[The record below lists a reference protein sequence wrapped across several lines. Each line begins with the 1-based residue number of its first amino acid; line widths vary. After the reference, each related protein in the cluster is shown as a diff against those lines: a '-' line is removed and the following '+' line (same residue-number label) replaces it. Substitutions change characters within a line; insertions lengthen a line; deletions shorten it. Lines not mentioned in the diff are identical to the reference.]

1 MDFSARNSVKVGENK
16 QGIFDFKGKKV
27 TFYKLKVGTNKF
39 NIIPFNASANNPLV
53 KSGVMKK
60 GNPDYGLILSVH
72 KYIGVNKDTFV
83 CPTTYGKACPICE
96 AAKQAYDSG
105 DAVTGKALKAKQMV
119 YYNIVNPLEDDKGVQ
134 LFEFNSWE
142 FERILKAV
150 DNSTRVDPDEVGY
163 THFADTTVE
172 GGRYIKIE
180 ATADPTPN
188 GKERAKPSSISLT
201 RRREPTDEFLDQI
214 IQLDD
219 CVKVLSYDELEN
231 VLTGGT
237 NETSE
242 EEAEEEDEAPTEKPA
257 PKAKAPV
264 EEDDEPPAKKPP
276 VEEKAEGCDECPD
289 GHRFGADWGEHKDCD
304 NCDVSTYKLC
314 RRKSREG

>member
-27 TFYKLKVGTNKF
+27 NFYKLKVGTNKF

-142 FERILKAV
+142 FERIIKAV

-172 GGRYIKIE
+172 GGRYVKIE
-180 ATADPTPN
+180 ATSDPTPN

-201 RRREPTDEFLDQI
+201 RRREPTDEYLSQI
-214 IQLDD
+214 VQLDD
-219 CVKVLSYDELEN
+219 LVKVLSYEELEN
-231 VLTGGT
+231 VLTGVG
-237 NETSE
+237 NEAPE
-242 EEAEEEDEAPTEKPA
+242 EEVPEEEVEEKPA
-257 PKAKAPV
+257 PKAKAPA
-264 EEDDEPPAKKPP
+264 EEDEPVVKK
-276 VEEKAEGCDECPD
+276 EEAGGKCPS
-289 GHRFGADWGEHKDCD
+289 GHKYGKDWGECKECD
-304 NCDVSTYKLC
+304 SCFEDSPTIYKAC
-314 RRKSREG
+314 RKASRE

>member
-27 TFYKLKVGTNKF
+27 SFYKLKVGTNKF

-96 AAKQAYDSG
+96 AAKQAYDNG
-105 DAVTGKALKAKQMV
+105 DSVTGKALKAKQMV

-201 RRREPTDEFLDQI
+201 RRREPTDEYLDQI

-237 NETSE
+237 VES
-242 EEAEEEDEAPTEKPA
+242 EDEPEEKS
-257 PKAKAPV
+257 KAKAPV
-264 EEDDEPPAKKPP
+264 EEDDEPPAKKPT
-276 VEEKAEGCDECPD
+276 VEEKAEAKGCDECPF
-289 GHRFGADWGEHKDCD
+289 GHKFGKDWSEHKDCD
-304 NCDVSTYKLC
+304 KCFDDSKDCFKAC
-314 RRKSREG
+314 RSKSRE

>member
-150 DNSTRVDPDEVGY
+150 DNSARVDPDEEGY
-163 THFADTTVE
+163 EHFADPSKE
-172 GGRYIKIE
+172 KGRYVKVE
-180 ATADPTPN
+180 ATSDPTPN
-188 GKERAKPSSISLT
+188 GKDRAKPSSIT
-201 RRREPTDEFLDQI
+201 FGKRREDTTEYLTKV

-219 CVKVLSYDELEN
+219 CVKVLSYDELEC
-231 VLTGGT
+231 VLTGGGDPV
-237 NETSE
+237 E
-242 EEAEEEDEAPTEKPA
+242 EEADEPEDKPA
-257 PKAKAPV
+257 KKAAPV
-264 EEDDEPPAKKPP
+264 EEEEEPPKKE
-276 VEEKAEGCDECPD
+276 VKADGCPN
-289 GHRFGADWGEHKDCD
+289 GHKFGKDWGECKECD
-304 NCDVSTYKLC
+304 ACFDDDPATYKAC
-314 RRKSREG
+314 RKASRE